1 MQLFVKGVHG
11 RTHVLH
17 VAPED
22 TILCLKQAIQACEHI
37 PTSEQLLSYAGK
49 PLHDSVVVSAS
60 HLQPNCTVHAS
71 LRLCGGKGGFG
82 ALLKNQGRD
91 GKITDNFDACRDL
104 SGRRIRHVEA
114 EKKLQEWQAQAKERE
129 LEKIAYQ
136 HMKELAKQAKRDKYE
151 KVHVTE
157 VKQELQ
163 EAAAKA
169 ADAVQ
174 NALAEGIKDA
184 AGSSGA
190 KRKAVAQA
198 EAGPSSKR
206 PKALACLTMLEGSDD
221 DDDDDSDDDDEQQQ
235 QEQQEA

>member
-1 MQLFVKGVHG
+1 M
-11 RTHVLH
+11 
-17 VAPED
+17 
-22 TILCLKQAIQACEHI
+22 CLLQACEHI

-151 KVHVTE
+151 KVGMIERYHTD
-157 VKQELQ
+157 LQ
-163 EAAAKA
+163 PCSAHIITCSLHGRQLLASCGQPLLAVHAAP
-169 ADAVQ
+169 VCS
-174 NALAEGIKDA
+174 LC
-184 AGSSGA
+184 
-190 KRKAVAQA
+190 
-198 EAGPSSKR
+198 P
-206 PKALACLTMLEGSDD
+206 
-221 DDDDDSDDDDEQQQ
+221 
-235 QEQQEA
+235 